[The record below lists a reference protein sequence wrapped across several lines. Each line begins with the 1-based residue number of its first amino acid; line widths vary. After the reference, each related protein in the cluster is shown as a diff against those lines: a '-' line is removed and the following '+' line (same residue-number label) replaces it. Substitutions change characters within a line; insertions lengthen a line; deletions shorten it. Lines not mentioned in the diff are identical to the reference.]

1 MNIFLLTDLE
11 GIPGVDDISQMD
23 RTGEGYQIARKMLC
37 ESINIAVEACFQN
50 GASVVYYLDGH
61 GGGGNVIE
69 EFIDSRAVKC
79 SIQEWQQLLKAGK
92 IDYQIELG
100 SHARAGTIGG
110 FLDHTLS
117 SKAYF
122 YIKHNGVEMSELSLH
137 AVLCAKYH
145 VPIIA
150 TMGDEAACRQAKEY
164 IPDIYTGAVKVSH
177 GRNKATTYDNYRD
190 IITDTITRALKEP
203 EKVSLIRYTE
213 PLTVEHAY
221 YRTDMCEAAFEAH
234 KATAIRLDAR
244 TLIKTIPSIDTYA
257 DLKF

>member
-1 MNIFLLTDLE
+1 MNIFLLTDVE
-11 GIPGVDDISQMD
+11 GIPGVNDISQMD

-37 ESINIAVEACFQN
+37 ESINISVEACFQN
-50 GASVVYYLDGH
+50 GANTVYFLDGH

-69 EFIDSRAVKC
+69 ELIDPRAIKC
-79 SIQEWQQLLKAGK
+79 SIMEWQQLLKDGK

-117 SKAYF
+117 SREYF
-122 YIKHNGVEMSELSLH
+122 WIKHNGLEMSELSLH
-137 AVLCAKYH
+137 AVLCAKYG

-164 IPDIYTGAVKVSH
+164 IPGIYTGPVKNAEC
-177 GRNKATTYDNYRD
+177 RNQAETYDNYRE
-190 IITDTITRALKEP
+190 IIADTIAAALKHP
-203 EKVSLIRYTE
+203 EKVGMIQYIE
-213 PLTVEHAY
+213 PIVVEHAY
-221 YRTDMCEAAFEAH
+221 YRTDMCEKALERWGE
-234 KATAIRLDAR
+234 KATRIDAR
-244 TLIKTIPSIDTYA
+244 TLQKTVMIDTYA